1 MAALVVEMAALTAV
15 SEAVLMHVQV
25 HVPGAR
31 VVLGPVPEAVL
42 VHVPEVVT
50 AVVVAPAAVAAI
62 PAVLQA
68 AGQGV

>member
-50 AVVVAPAAVAAI
+50 AVVAAADVI